1 MKLVTRQE
9 WGARAP
15 RDKTYQRT
23 TDIKTI
29 FIHHSESQGGQRT
42 FNEQAQAIRNTQDFH
57 MGPERQWSDIA
68 YTYLVT
74 NPFRG
79 GRSRAF
85 VGRGLH
91 QVPAAQLGFNTN
103 SCAICV
109 ITMDGEPLSWKT
121 KLTLRRLIWQTRR
134 RIGRQV
140 PVKPHSAVNSTSC
153 PGDQLRAWIKK
164 HYG

>member
-1 MKLVTRQE
+1 MKLITRKE
-9 WGARAP
+9 WGARTA
-15 RDKTYQRT
+15 RDTVYQRT

-29 FIHHSESQGGQRT
+29 FIHHSESSGGQKT
-42 FNEQAQAIRNTQDFH
+42 FDEQVRAVRDIQAFH

-68 YTYLVT
+68 YTYLVI
-74 NPFRG
+74 NPFKG
-79 GRSRAF
+79 GLARVF

-91 QVPAAQLGFNTN
+91 HVPAAQLGYNTN

-109 ITMDGEPLSWKT
+109 ITADGEPLSWKT
-121 KLTLRRLIWQTRR
+121 KLALRRLVWQTRR

-140 PVKPHSAVNSTSC
+140 PVKPHSAVNDTSC

-164 HYG
+164 HY